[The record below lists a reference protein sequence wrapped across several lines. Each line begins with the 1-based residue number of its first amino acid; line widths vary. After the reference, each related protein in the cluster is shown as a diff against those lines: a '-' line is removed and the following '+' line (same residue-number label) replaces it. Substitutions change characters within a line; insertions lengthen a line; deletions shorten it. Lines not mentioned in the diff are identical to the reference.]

1 MVHAKSMKDVVENS
15 NCTHKLYH
23 SGHSINCVFHCMND
37 VFFFWRKSLS
47 SFPMLPRGS
56 DTDTEPRSSRSRR
69 LAFERPIN
77 LSSALK

>member
-23 SGHSINCVFHCMND
+23 SGYSINCVD
-37 VFFFWRKSLS
+37 SLHERCFLLLAKIFVIFS
-47 SFPMLPRGS
+47 HATTWS

-77 LSSALK
+77 LVQL